1 MEVFMKAKLVC
12 FKLSKIMCVLGMIV
26 LFEIGFI
33 LVQVNEL
40 REYRSFKQIQENMNI
55 TKQMTKKEAK
65 PIEEN
70 SNQMNTTKSTNKASQ
85 NVLKKEYETMPQ
97 TLKGYKVIRKNNH
110 SKTIFRYLYFRRNH
124 NKIIKSIGNQ
134 TIWTKYQPSRKFLY
148 CGAQLQE

>member
-12 FKLSKIMCVLGMIV
+12 FKLSKTMCVLGMIV

-110 SKTIFRYLYFRRNH
+110 SKTTFRYLYFRRNH

>member
-1 MEVFMKAKLVC
+1 MKAKLVC
-12 FKLSKIMCVLGMIV
+12 FKLSKTMCVLGMIV

-110 SKTIFRYLYFRRNH
+110 SKTTFRYLYFRRNH

>member
-110 SKTIFRYLYFRRNH
+110 SKTTFRYLYFTRNH

>member
-1 MEVFMKAKLVC
+1 
-12 FKLSKIMCVLGMIV
+12 MIV

-110 SKTIFRYLYFRRNH
+110 SKTTFRYLYFRRNH